1 MNGIVLWQWLTV
13 GRRRV
18 LYACGA
24 AILLFVIGNLLRPG
38 FASLDSI
45 EAVLVVASFVGL
57 VAAGQTFVIL
67 IGGIDLSV
75 PWILNAAAIL
85 FVTSSLGE
93 NIRTPYALLLTLG
106 MGALA
111 GMVNGLGIAVLGVPA
126 VVMTL
131 AMNGIMQGL
140 TLGLSSGLT
149 CDACASY
156 APPLIQQAVHD
167 RLLGVP
173 MALYLWLAVILLV
186 SFVLSFTVFGRTT
199 YAVGTN
205 PRASYLAGL
214 NVSAITIT
222 LYSLSGLFSA
232 LAGIMLVGFGGQ
244 ASLGMGDPYLF
255 QRGSRYRRRVYPW
268 WSRQLCRR
276 GRGCRDAGDAG
287 QRAADDEYAGIWQ
300 EHHLRGDYPA
310 AAALWA
316 RRGWKLAPLNRLA
329 ICQEWQST
337 HKSRRPA
344 RDSGAAVASIICES
358 LSN

>member
-255 QRGSRYRRRVYPW
+255 QSIAAVVIGGVYI
-268 WSRQLCRR
+268 LG
-276 GRGCRDAGDAG
+276 GRGNYVG
-287 QRAADDEYAGIWQ
+287 
-300 EHHLRGDYPA
+300 A
-310 AAALWA
+310 AA
-316 RRGWKLAPLNRLA
+316 
-329 ICQEWQST
+329 
-337 HKSRRPA
+337 
-344 RDSGAAVASIICES
+344 GAVTLVTLVSVLLTMNMPEYGRSITYGVIILLLLLLYGREEAGS
-358 LSN
+358 